1 MSFKFEKLV
10 IWQKSMDFGES
21 IFKLSQK
28 FPKDEM
34 FNLTSQIRRAC
45 DSIAL
50 NISEGC
56 ILQSKLELKN
66 FWDIQSDL
74 WQKQ

>member
-10 IWQKSMDFGES
+10 IWQKSMEFGEF

-34 FNLTSQIRRAC
+34 FNLTSQIRRAS

-50 NISEGC
+50 NIS
-56 ILQSKLELKN
+56 
-66 FWDIQSDL
+66 
-74 WQKQ
+74 